1 MEVDGRGRRK
11 YVAEWIVAVEDER
24 WVNALRN
31 CKPLRVF
38 LAVTG
43 PHSSETPIQR
53 RDQPIHLPLIGFQFA
68 YVKSGPRHRA
78 QSYDMRALEALPQTC
93 PVWARSSEIRRR
105 SSTSKARKYP
115 AWDESSALASPA
127 DRVST
132 VTQVRKRSSYATAT
146 GVDRSESRRKPR
158 IANLAR

>member
-93 PVWARSSEIRRR
+93 PALGEVIGDPPALFNEQSPKVRSLGSICRPRDSR
-105 SSTSKARKYP
+105 PSSLDSHAGT
-115 AWDESSALASPA
+115 
-127 DRVST
+127 
-132 VTQVRKRSSYATAT
+132 
-146 GVDRSESRRKPR
+146 
-158 IANLAR
+158 